1 MYRSYTRS
9 QNNQRGGYDISPLN
23 LQKWFANALLMAE
36 DLKGEFMNIYT
47 ALKRDIPLSLSEQT
61 QEELLSDSPV
71 EPSPS
76 GIYPRPATHFDEHRQ
91 LRWAIRMLGHGTTTH
106 WCEPA
111 TLIHNLTSS
120 VFVIH
125 NEATTTSQDP
135 AGTYIIVFN
144 HDAVIDLQKDDGL
157 LFPIDIHPSIIR
169 VVNETSHAHV
179 IRWRTTEDKRTVG
192 TAPPSTC
199 VNYWWDG
206 TTVGH
211 PTELYGW
218 SYPITA
224 PLSK

>member
-1 MYRSYTRS
+1 MYHHSYRI
-9 QNNQRGGYDISPLN
+9 NDDRRKGYNVTPLN
-23 LQKWFANALLMAE
+23 LEKWFANSVLMAE
-36 DLKGEFMNIYT
+36 DLKGEFINMYT
-47 ALKRDIPLSLSEQT
+47 ALSSDIPLSLAEQT
-61 QEELLSDSPV
+61 QEELLSESPV
-71 EPSPS
+71 EP
-76 GIYPRPATHFDEHRQ
+76 YPDGSYPIPLTHFDEHRQ
-91 LRWAIRMLGHGTTTH
+91 LRWAIRKLGHGTTNH

-111 TLIHNLTSS
+111 TLVHSLTSS

-125 NEATTTSQDP
+125 DQATANSQDP
-135 AGTYIIVFN
+135 AGTYIIVLN
-144 HDAVIDLQKDDGL
+144 DDTIIDLQKDEGL

-169 VVNETSHAHV
+169 VVNETNHSHA

-192 TAPPSTC
+192 TAPPHTC

-224 PLSK
+224 PLIG